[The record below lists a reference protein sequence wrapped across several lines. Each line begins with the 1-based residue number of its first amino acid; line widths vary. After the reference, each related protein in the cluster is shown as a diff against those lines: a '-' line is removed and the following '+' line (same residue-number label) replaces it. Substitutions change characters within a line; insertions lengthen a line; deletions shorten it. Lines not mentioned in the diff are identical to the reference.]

1 MQGFDNCLSCKRSI
15 SACIDKELSPHL
27 MAAVE
32 AHLASCPD
40 CRAEFDSLC
49 AAMETLTMLEA
60 PEPRRGLEAAV
71 LSRIAQEDK
80 NSLPRRLIPAPL
92 CAAAIGLLVGVFLA
106 SGAIQRISD
115 PMIAADDGI
124 MRAMD
129 VFSPSPQD
137 SFSNAYF
144 TMINNPG
151 R

>member
-1 MQGFDNCLSCKRSI
+1 MQVHDCSLCKRNL
-15 SACIDKELSPHL
+15 SAYMDKELSPWL

-32 AHLASCPD
+32 AHLAICPD

-49 AAMETLTMLEA
+49 AAMKTLTILKA
-60 PEPRRGLEAAV
+60 PEPRRGLDAAV
-71 LSRIAQEDK
+71 LSRIAQEEK
-80 NSLPRRLIPAPL
+80 NSLPHRLIPAPL
-92 CAAAIGLLVGVFLA
+92 CAAVIGLLVGVFLA
-106 SGAIQRISD
+106 SGAIQRTAD

-137 SFSNAYF
+137 SFSNVYF